1 MQTVQIKPRK
11 SLSNLPVLQRMQ
23 NVTWLQAFMRG
34 IGPAVIGALAVAL
47 LRIGPAAARRRA
59 SHPDGDYSPAAEGGT
74 VPTRARRGY
83 RRYAVQD
90 AGMGAACEAQAV
102 MPIWPHILLVGIFWP
117 MSALSAQP
125 SSPFTLEATIPL
137 HDVHGRIDHMAIDL
151 SRKRLMVAE
160 LGNNTVDVIDL
171 GTRTVAHRV
180 SGLREPQGVGYADR
194 ADAIV
199 IANARDGSVRLI
211 NATDFSVLG
220 RVELGADADNV
231 RIDPRN
237 GLAVIGYGSGGLA
250 LVDPGSRIRV
260 ADIPLPAHPEG
271 FQIDP
276 SSGRTYVNIPDAH
289 QIAVVDLDTRK
300 LVASWPTHNA
310 SANFPMAFSPSPLLI
325 ASVFR
330 SAPLLALLDPVTG
343 EERKRLS
350 TCGDADDVFFDPR
363 RTRIYISCGAGE
375 IAVLEHKGTDWAGL
389 GTIPTASRARTSLFV
404 PELDRLFVAERAGLL
419 GSEAAIRVYRPTP

>member
-1 MQTVQIKPRK
+1 MQTVQIKSRK
-11 SLSNLPVLQRMQ
+11 PLSILPVLQRMQ
-23 NVTWLQAFMRG
+23 NVTWLQAFV
-34 IGPAVIGALAVAL
+34 PPSVAL
-47 LRIGPAAARRRA
+47 LRMRPAAARRRA
-59 SHPDGDYSPAAEGGT
+59 SHPDGGYSPATEGGT
-74 VPTRARRGY
+74 VPTRARRGN
-83 RRYAVQD
+83 RQYAVQD

-102 MPIWPHILLVGIFWP
+102 MPIWPCILLVGIFWL
-117 MSALSAQP
+117 MSPLSAQP

-137 HDVHGRIDHMAIDL
+137 HDVRGRIDHMAIDL
-151 SRKRLMVAE
+151 PRKQLMVAE

-211 NATDFSVLG
+211 NARDFSVLG
-220 RVELGADADNV
+220 RVELGDDADNV

-250 LVDPGSRIRV
+250 LIDPGSRARV

-300 LVASWPTHNA
+300 LVASWPTRNA
-310 SANFPMAFSPSPLLI
+310 SANFPMAFNPSPSLI

-330 SAPLLALLDPVTG
+330 SAPLLQLLDPVTG

-363 RTRIYISCGAGE
+363 RARIYISCGAGE

-389 GTIPTASRARTSLFV
+389 GTIPTASGARTSLFV